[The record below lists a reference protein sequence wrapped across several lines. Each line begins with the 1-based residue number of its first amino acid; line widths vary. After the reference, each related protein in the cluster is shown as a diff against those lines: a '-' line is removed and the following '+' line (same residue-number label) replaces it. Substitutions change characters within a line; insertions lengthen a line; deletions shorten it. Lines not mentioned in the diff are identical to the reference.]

1 MAFTFRECDASE
13 LVFVTRDDGSIA
25 LEAPNGAQ
33 LDASVR
39 FLVNMGNAPRWD
51 ARVPFWIYV
60 WEYEPNETVSAING
74 CSLWV
79 QRVDMTQHKS
89 EEEIKEAMMN
99 CARLRMDTGA
109 LHGYTR
115 K

>member
-25 LEAPNGAQ
+25 LEVPNGEKI
-33 LDASVR
+33 DAPVR
-39 FLVNMGNAPRWD
+39 SIVNMGNEPRWD
-51 ARVPFWIYV
+51 ARVSFWIYV
-60 WEYEPNETVSAING
+60 WEYEPLVDSING
-74 CSLWV
+74 DSLWV
-79 QRVDMTQHKS
+79 RRIDMTQHKS

-99 CARLRMDTGA
+99 CARLRMDTGV